1 MLLLL
6 QGLMSAVLWQALQ
19 LLEHFG
25 AALHASQAEWHVVW
39 LQGVVSAMLWQ
50 ALQALTHA
58 AAALHA
64 NHAEWH
70 VVFAAG
76 VGVSYAVAGTAGV
89 DPCRCSAAC
98 KSC

>member
-50 ALQALTHA
+50 ALQLLDHSD
-58 AAALHA
+58 AALHA
-64 NHAEWH
+64 SQAEWH
-70 VVFAAG
+70 VAFAAG
-76 VGVSYAVAGTAGV
+76 VGVSYVVAGTAAVG
-89 DPCRCSAAC
+89 PALCGATC